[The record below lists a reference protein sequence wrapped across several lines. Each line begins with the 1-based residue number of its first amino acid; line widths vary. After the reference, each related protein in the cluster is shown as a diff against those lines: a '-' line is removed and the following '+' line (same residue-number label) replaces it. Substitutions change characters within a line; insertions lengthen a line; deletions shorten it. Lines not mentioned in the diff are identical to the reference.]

1 MSRSTVFLLAA
12 LLFAPLWAHAQAAAA
27 SARQA
32 ELAQATAIEEPGAQ
46 MRALEAFAAKYPKA
60 PELDQVYNAIL
71 QDATQLSDDRRV
83 LLYNEKLEGLDP
95 NDLGQR
101 IKTLNLLLLETDAEH
116 RQRAV
121 AEAAEFA
128 KMVEARA
135 AEPAPKEMGEVR
147 WRLDVARLRSLA
159 ALFQGAAA
167 QALNRYGEAEADLA
181 RSLQQSQSEEAAEH
195 LAEVYVA
202 EGKVPQAIDAYALA
216 LALPGQTIAGRAKLR
231 AQAGE
236 LYKSQHGGSEAGFG
250 DLILKRFDDVAARDA
265 AEQNQLAPR
274 AAINAT
280 AAAPGDFK
288 LTGLDGATHQLA
300 EARGKI
306 VVLDF
311 WATWCGPCLVQ
322 HPLLEALRQEFA
334 NHHNVIFI
342 AVNEDEDASKVAPF
356 VAEHHWAPTTWL
368 DAGLGPF
375 LGVDSLPTT
384 LILDAT
390 GAVVYRAEGFTP
402 DTFEAELRQ
411 AVERAL
417 APAR

>member
-1 MSRSTVFLLAA
+1 MLRSTFLLLAA
-12 LLFAPLWAHAQAAAA
+12 ALILPLGARSQSTADA
-27 SARQA
+27 ARQA
-32 ELAQATAIEEPGAQ
+32 ELAQATAVAEPGAQ
-46 MRALEAFAAKYPKA
+46 LRALEAFAAKYPKA
-60 PELDQVYNAIL
+60 PELEQVYDAIL

-83 LLYNEKLEGLDP
+83 LLYNEKLEALDP

-121 AEAAEFA
+121 AEAAEFS
-128 KMVEARA
+128 KMVEAKA

-147 WRLDVARLRSLA
+147 WRLDLARLRSLA

-167 QALNRYGEAEADLA
+167 QAVANYPEAERDLA
-181 RSLQQSQSEEAAEH
+181 RSLQQSESEEAAEH
-195 LAEVYVA
+195 LAQVYVA
-202 EGKVPQAIDAYALA
+202 EGKVPQAIDAFALA
-216 LALPGQTIAGRAKLR
+216 LALPGQTIAGREKLR
-231 AQAGE
+231 TQAGE
-236 LYKSQHGGSEAGFG
+236 LYKSQHGGSEVGFG
-250 DLILKRFDDVAARDA
+250 DLILKRFDGVAARDA

-274 AAINAT
+274 AAVNAA
-280 AAAPGDFK
+280 AAAPGDFQ
-288 LTGLDGATHQLA
+288 LTALDGATHRLS
-300 EARGKI
+300 EARGKV

-322 HPLLEALRQEFA
+322 HPLLDALRQEFA
-334 NHHNVIFI
+334 NNHNVMFV
-342 AVNEDEDASKVAPF
+342 AVNEDEDVSKVAPF
-356 VAEHHWAPTTWL
+356 VAEHKWAPTTWL

-384 LILDAT
+384 LILDAS

-402 DTFEAELRQ
+402 DTFQAELRQ
-411 AVERAL
+411 AIQQAL